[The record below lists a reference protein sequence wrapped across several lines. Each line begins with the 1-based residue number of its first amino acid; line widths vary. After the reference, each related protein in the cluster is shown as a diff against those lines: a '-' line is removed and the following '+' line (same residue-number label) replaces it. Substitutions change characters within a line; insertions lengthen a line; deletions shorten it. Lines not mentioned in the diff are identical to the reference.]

1 MHCEET
7 ARSHAREINDIWHGL
22 RYYCPDCGRQAVL
35 DPDAYGEEEHPCP
48 FCDADGKYCEMEE
61 YDLYAWLG
69 DQLEISEFRHTDRHG
84 PVSSA
89 VILMGCGGPD
99 VRLDTKTHQV
109 IVTWGFDQATAE
121 VDEGACEDL
130 DRRAQDCWDAM

>member
-1 MHCEET
+1 MNCESI
-7 ARSHAREINDIWHGL
+7 AKSNAREINDIWHGL

-35 DPDAYGEEEHPCP
+35 DPDAYGQPAECQNCHE
-48 FCDADGKYCEMEE
+48 EMEE
-61 YDLYAWLG
+61 YDLYAWLD

-121 VDEGACEDL
+121 VDEGACEEL
-130 DRRAQDCWDAM
+130 DRLAQDYWDAM

>member
-1 MHCEET
+1 MNCESI
-7 ARSHAREINDIWHGL
+7 AKSNAREINNIWHGL
-22 RYYCPDCGRQAVL
+22 YVHCPVCGDMWSL
-35 DPDAYGEEEHPCP
+35 DPDAYGQPAECQNCHE
-48 FCDADGKYCEMEE
+48 EMEE
-61 YDLYAWLG
+61 YDLYAWLD

-121 VDEGACEDL
+121 VDEGACEEL
-130 DRRAQDCWDAM
+130 DRLAQDYWDAM

>member
-1 MHCEET
+1 MNCESI
-7 ARSHAREINDIWHGL
+7 AKSNAREINNIWHGL
-22 RYYCPDCGRQAVL
+22 YVHCPVCGDMWSL
-35 DPDAYGEEEHPCP
+35 DPDAYGQPAECQNCHE
-48 FCDADGKYCEMEE
+48 EMEE
-61 YDLYAWLG
+61 YDLYAWLN

-99 VRLDTKTHQV
+99 VRLDTKIHQV

-121 VDEGACEDL
+121 VDEGACEEL
-130 DRRAQDCWDAM
+130 DRLAQDYWDAM

>member
-1 MHCEET
+1 MNCQDIADRA
-7 ARSHAREINDIWHGL
+7 ARKINNIWHGL
-22 RYYCPDCGRQAVL
+22 YVHCPVCGDMWSL
-35 DPDAYGEEEHPCP
+35 DPDAYGQPAECQNCHE
-48 FCDADGKYCEMEE
+48 EMEE
-61 YDLYAWLG
+61 YDLYAWLD

-121 VDEGACEDL
+121 VDEGACEEL
-130 DRRAQDCWDAM
+130 DRLAQDYWDAM